1 MRWSKQTWVIATF
14 LGKALTFFIFSEK
27 RSLCYYKS
35 FVCRSPEQV
44 SGSGKTLEEEEAS
57 SLSLTQQDLLDSSGR
72 FPVIK
77 VLVICNGEKMGLPL
91 GLLTMETKRE
101 KRWSLLSQLL
111 ADPIL
116 ADVPRNPTLSDVV
129 TLVSLEKGSAMRLS
143 IVKLDGSSL
152 DVAVM
157 NSATLKDLK
166 IFDQEENRICSIC
179 DEEGS
184 GKTLEEEEA
193 SSLSFTPQDLLDSS
207 GRLWTKHSYVI
218 QHLELKFEGSV
229 VNHGVCD
236 ANSVVE
242 GGRGEATEPSNNSD
256 DRRNTSEV
264 APQKEVVSFGKRH
277 RLD

>member
-1 MRWSKQTWVIATF
+1 MKTNDFQQGRDTKSKPYV
-14 LGKALTFFIFSEK
+14 
-27 RSLCYYKS
+27 
-35 FVCRSPEQV
+35 
-44 SGSGKTLEEEEAS
+44 
-57 SLSLTQQDLLDSSGR
+57 D
-72 FPVIK
+72 
-77 VLVICNGEKMGLPL
+77 GE
-91 GLLTMETKRE
+91 TSHNYDVETKRE
-101 KRWSLLSQLL
+101 KPWSLLSQLL

-116 ADVPRNPTLSDVV
+116 ADVPRNPTLSDVA

-166 IFDQEENRICSIC
+166 IFVQEENRICSIC

-193 SSLSFTPQDLLDSS
+193 SSLSLTQQDLLDSS
-207 GRLWTKHSYVI
+207 GSFPVI
-218 QHLELKFEGSV
+218 KVLVICNGEKMGLPLGLLTMESSV

-242 GGRGEATEPSNNSD
+242 GERGEATEPSNSSD

-264 APQKEVVSFGKRH
+264 APQKEVVSFGKWH
-277 RLD
+277 RLTNN